1 MQREPN
7 AKRGMENALFNSA
20 MAAKTV
26 LIVDDE
32 QGIRSVLGETLV
44 LQGWQVFAAGS
55 AEVAR
60 HLWNFLI
67 EKPSVVVTDVRMENR
82 LAGMTLAEE
91 ISRTS
96 PETKVVVMS
105 GHFSPSTDFPG
116 SLYYMPKPFSSL
128 ELARFI
134 AEVTS
139 APNST
144 PELGV
149 FGSRN

>member
-1 MQREPN
+1 
-7 AKRGMENALFNSA
+7 MENAIFISA
-20 MAAKTV
+20 MPAKTV

-32 QGIRSVLGETLV
+32 QGIRSILGETLV

-82 LAGMTLAEE
+82 FAGMTFAEE
-91 ISRTS
+91 ISRSS
-96 PETKVVVMS
+96 PETKVVVIS
-105 GHFSPSTDFPG
+105 GHFSPSGEFPE

-128 ELARFI
+128 ELSKFI
-134 AEVTS
+134 AEVTLL
-139 APNST
+139 PNSKV
-144 PELGV
+144 LQ
-149 FGSRN
+149 